1 MKKRKVI
8 LIIITVIL
16 IILLLPLRK
25 DMLWD
30 GGSVE
35 YKAILYKFTK
45 VHRLANN
52 GGHYEGV
59 EIEFLGLKIFDNT
72 KIVDNVILK
81 VCKETPEGI
90 NERITNYF
98 KDNNS
103 LSSNMAHWYVDE
115 KSGKVI
121 VGMIDI
127 SNTKQDEFI
136 NTVFDYCGGDY
147 INFIKEKS
155 LIRFEES
162 KGIFTGEIIEFKNN
176 SILVKMI
183 KEEVGSINSDKVYVV
198 GKDIDK
204 LAVGNKVRIIYNGM
218 VLTSDPPQVGAA
230 IIELIK

>member
-52 GGHYEGV
+52 GGYYEGV
-59 EIEFLGLKIFDNT
+59 EIDFLGIKIFDNT

-98 KDNNS
+98 KDSNS

-136 NTVFDYCGGDY
+136 NTIFDYCGGDY
-147 INFIKEKS
+147 INFIKENS
-155 LIRFEES
+155 VIQFEES

-176 SILVKMI
+176 SILVKVI

-204 LAVGNKVRIIYNGM
+204 LAAGNKVRIIYNGM

-230 IIELIK
+230 KIELIK

>member
-35 YKAILYKFTK
+35 FTK

-52 GGHYEGV
+52 GGYYEGV

-136 NTVFDYCGGDY
+136 NTVFDYCGSDY
-147 INFIKEKS
+147 KNFIKENS
-155 LIRFEES
+155 IIQFEES

-176 SILVKMI
+176 SILVKVI

-204 LAVGNKVRIIYNGM
+204 LAAGNKVRITYNGM
-218 VLTSDPPQVGAA
+218 VLTSYPPQVGAA
-230 IIELIK
+230 KIELIK

>member
-204 LAVGNKVRIIYNGM
+204 LAAGNKVRIIYNGM